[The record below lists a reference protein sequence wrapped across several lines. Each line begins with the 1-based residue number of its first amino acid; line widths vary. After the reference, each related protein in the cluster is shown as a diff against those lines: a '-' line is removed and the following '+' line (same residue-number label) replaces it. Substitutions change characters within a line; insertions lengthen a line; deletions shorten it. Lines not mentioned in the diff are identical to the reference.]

1 MPTPWQAAE
10 KAHLK
15 MKSNR
20 RVKLHIAIITD
31 GNGRWATSRGM
42 PRSAG
47 HRAGAENLRRIAR
60 AAKDLNIGTLTLY
73 AFSANNWQR
82 PAAEVNALMRLMH
95 DYLIVE
101 ARRCADQGIRIS
113 AIGRRDRI
121 SPALRAAIESA
132 EAITAEGRG
141 LHLRLAVDYSS
152 REMLYRAA
160 CRFYTVTQVSR
171 ESFEGILGDV
181 THDDAREVD
190 LVIRTGGEQRL
201 SDYLL
206 WESAYAELYF
216 TKKMWP
222 EFTGADLAAAMSE
235 YHNRVR
241 TFGSLPEAVAS

>member
-1 MPTPWQAAE
+1 
-10 KAHLK
+10 
-15 MKSNR
+15 
-20 RVKLHIAIITD
+20 
-31 GNGRWATSRGM
+31 
-42 PRSAG
+42 
-47 HRAGAENLRRIAR
+47 
-60 AAKDLNIGTLTLY
+60 
-73 AFSANNWQR
+73 
-82 PAAEVNALMRLMH
+82 
-95 DYLIVE
+95 
-101 ARRCADQGIRIS
+101 
-113 AIGRRDRI
+113 
-121 SPALRAAIESA
+121 
-132 EAITAEGRG
+132 
-141 LHLRLAVDYSS
+141 
-152 REMLYRAA
+152 MLYRAA

-235 YHNRVR
+235 YHHRVR